1 MISCRRA
8 TLWLQLYTDGRLD
21 ASHLPALEAHLQ
33 ACAACR
39 ADFAALDLIVQV
51 AAERVVA
58 PTPPGLAQLIM
69 ARIAAFEARRRST
82 SRPFG
87 LRWGD
92 ALLAALLATIS
103 TFLFVLFTP
112 SLRASLPLAFAH
124 AFPDVVSLLLA
135 PGPGSIAWIAWVA
148 WIATGLGLT
157 LWLAG
162 AEARSAWRR
171 TVAHSLAQIPQMR
184 QMRQLW

>member
-21 ASHLPALEAHLQ
+21 VSHLAALEAHLQ

-39 ADFAALDLIVQV
+39 ANFAAFDLISQI
-51 AAERVVA
+51 AAERGAV
-58 PTPPGLAQLIM
+58 PEPPGLAALIM
-69 ARIAAFEARRRST
+69 ARIAAFDAHRRAVPR
-82 SRPFG
+82 RPFG

-92 ALLAALLATIS
+92 ALLAALLATMS
-103 TFLFVLFTP
+103 TIAFVLLTP
-112 SLRASLPLAFAH
+112 SLRTTLPGTFAH
-124 AFPDVVSLLLA
+124 TFPDVVSLLLT
-135 PGPGSIAWIAWVA
+135 PGPGSIAWVA
-148 WIATGLGLT
+148 WIAWIAAGLGLT

-171 TVAHSLAQIPQMR
+171 TVAHSLAQIPQV
-184 QMRQLW
+184 RQLW